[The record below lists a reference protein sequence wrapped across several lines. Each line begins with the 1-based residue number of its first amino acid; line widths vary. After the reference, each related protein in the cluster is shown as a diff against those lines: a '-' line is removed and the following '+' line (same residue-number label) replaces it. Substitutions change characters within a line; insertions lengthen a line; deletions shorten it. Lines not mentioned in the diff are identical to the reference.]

1 MFTMPFVFNSLTGSC
16 GTHIVSKI
24 CGHTVLRWSWSQ
36 LQGEC
41 EMKTVNGDIKKLKK
55 IPPLTEQVKQH
66 LADNIYK
73 TLTEEGYEARDI
85 IRISSELISLVT
97 TDLEKN

>member
-1 MFTMPFVFNSLTGSC
+1 
-16 GTHIVSKI
+16 
-24 CGHTVLRWSWSQ
+24 
-36 LQGEC
+36 
-41 EMKTVNGDIKKLKK
+41 MKTMTGDKLKLKK
-55 IPPLTEQVKQH
+55 IPPLTDQVKQH